1 MKIYYLLIFIT
12 IKSLS
17 INANEQ
23 DSETINLH
31 TSPNLDQLVL
41 EHNEL
46 ENKKLQEQDSD
57 QTKLEEV
64 SDTNLESSEIAIE
77 ESMNEEVLEKNSNFI
92 SISNPVEIENY
103 LNNLKNIKSNIL
115 KNELFNLLE
124 SSNFDFNQKNNRD
137 IFYSIIKFFYETGNI
152 SKAYNLLKTKNFQ
165 DDERLNYYTMIEL
178 NYLLSTFQLQ
188 NVCNIKNTISKEL
201 IIDYFLLEKLDI
213 FCLILEDNL
222 AEAELLNTIII
233 ESENILDENFQKLY
247 IMILNEDNME
257 NEKLNLNKNINSDL
271 IFLYS
276 AMARIAELPLDENFL
291 RVDPKNLSIPIILNQ
306 SSPMDVRIK
315 AATDSYLEEIISI
328 ESLSALYQS
337 VDFNSDQL
345 NNSDKTIEDL
355 SDNPELLMAYYFQ
368 LINVQIFPSERIEA
382 LMNFWKY
389 AKTINLEEVAY
400 SLSYKIVETIKMSSE
415 NLNFGP
421 EISTSYIFNKD
432 YEKALGWIDFY
443 EQNMKIDE
451 KSTHVRSLLNLHSA
465 TEVDFFLDLIQNY
478 LNTDKNNVKINE
490 ELKFIL
496 ISILDKDLNAQLS
509 SNYENIFDERLMPS
523 MFLIQNIDDAVQNK
537 NNDKFLIFSILSLS
551 DKNWTEIHPEH
562 LKILLN
568 GYIDYKNG
576 IFLKEIIMDIFED
589 YKIL

>member
-77 ESMNEEVLEKNSNFI
+77 ESINEEVLEKNSNFI

-257 NEKLNLNKNINSDL
+257 NEKLNLNKNLNSDL

>member
-1 MKIYYLLIFIT
+1 MKIYYLLIFII

-77 ESMNEEVLEKNSNFI
+77 ESINEEVLEKNSNFI

-537 NNDKFLIFSILSLS
+537 NNDKFLIFSIISLS
-551 DKNWTEIHPEH
+551 DKNWIEIHPEH

>member
-1 MKIYYLLIFIT
+1 MKIYYLLIFII

-77 ESMNEEVLEKNSNFI
+77 ESINEEVLEKNSNFI

-551 DKNWTEIHPEH
+551 DKNWIEIHPEH

>member
-1 MKIYYLLIFIT
+1 
-12 IKSLS
+12 
-17 INANEQ
+17 
-23 DSETINLH
+23 
-31 TSPNLDQLVL
+31 
-41 EHNEL
+41 
-46 ENKKLQEQDSD
+46 
-57 QTKLEEV
+57 
-64 SDTNLESSEIAIE
+64 
-77 ESMNEEVLEKNSNFI
+77 
-92 SISNPVEIENY
+92 
-103 LNNLKNIKSNIL
+103 
-115 KNELFNLLE
+115 
-124 SSNFDFNQKNNRD
+124 
-137 IFYSIIKFFYETGNI
+137 
-152 SKAYNLLKTKNFQ
+152 
-165 DDERLNYYTMIEL
+165 
-178 NYLLSTFQLQ
+178 
-188 NVCNIKNTISKEL
+188 
-201 IIDYFLLEKLDI
+201 
-213 FCLILEDNL
+213 
-222 AEAELLNTIII
+222 
-233 ESENILDENFQKLY
+233 
-247 IMILNEDNME
+247 
-257 NEKLNLNKNINSDL
+257 
-271 IFLYS
+271 
-276 AMARIAELPLDENFL
+276 
-291 RVDPKNLSIPIILNQ
+291 
-306 SSPMDVRIK
+306 
-315 AATDSYLEEIISI
+315 
-328 ESLSALYQS
+328 
-337 VDFNSDQL
+337 
-345 NNSDKTIEDL
+345 
-355 SDNPELLMAYYFQ
+355 
-368 LINVQIFPSERIEA
+368 
-382 LMNFWKY
+382 
-389 AKTINLEEVAY
+389 
-400 SLSYKIVETIKMSSE
+400 MSSE

>member
-77 ESMNEEVLEKNSNFI
+77 ESINEEVLEKNSNFI

-551 DKNWTEIHPEH
+551 DKNWIEIHPEH

>member
-1 MKIYYLLIFIT
+1 MKIYYLLIFII

-77 ESMNEEVLEKNSNFI
+77 ESINEEVLEKNSNFI

-257 NEKLNLNKNINSDL
+257 NEKLNLNKNLNSDL

>member
-1 MKIYYLLIFIT
+1 MKIYYLLIFII

-41 EHNEL
+41 QHNEL

-77 ESMNEEVLEKNSNFI
+77 ESINEEVLEKNSNFI

-551 DKNWTEIHPEH
+551 DKNWIEIHPEH

>member
-1 MKIYYLLIFIT
+1 MKIYYLLIFII

-41 EHNEL
+41 QHNEL

-77 ESMNEEVLEKNSNFI
+77 ESINEEVLEKNSNFI

>member
-1 MKIYYLLIFIT
+1 MKIYYLLIFII

-77 ESMNEEVLEKNSNFI
+77 ESINEEVLEKNSNFI